1 MRSLESLKTANW
13 GAHCAGAL
21 LLGALGPAM
30 ALDAATARELD
41 ERVAAI
47 EPQLIAWRRD
57 IHQHPELSGQETRT
71 AALVAEHLQRLGLR
85 VTTGVGGTGVVG
97 VLTGALP
104 GKVVALRA
112 DMDALP
118 VTEMSDLPFASHVI
132 GTNMGKETGVM
143 HACGHDGHTA
153 MLMAA
158 AEVLS
163 AMKSR
168 LHGTVKF
175 IFQPAEEGYSR
186 PSQTPGEHIGALA
199 MIDAGVLENPKVD
212 AIFGLHLMASLP
224 AGVLGTR
231 SGPVMASGDAF
242 HLKVIGRQ
250 THGAMPW
257 NGVDPIVASAQI
269 ILGLQ
274 TLVSRQVNI
283 AEQPAV
289 LSIGAI
295 HGGNRENIIP
305 DSVDMLGTL
314 RTYDDAMRDDLVA
327 RMRNTTESIAHAS
340 GATTELV
347 FGPTHYPTTV
357 NSPALTARMLPT
369 LARVVHGSIREVPK
383 VTASEDF
390 SEFQRRVP
398 GMFFFLGSTAPGI
411 DPAGAPA
418 NHSPLFRVD
427 ESALPVG
434 VRALAALA
442 LDYH

>member
-1 MRSLESLKTANW
+1 MLV
-13 GAHCAGAL
+13 AGAL
-21 LLGALGPAM
+21 CLAGARTAM
-30 ALDAATARELD
+30 ALDAGTERELRQ
-41 ERVAAI
+41 RVAAI

-71 AALVAEHLQRLGLR
+71 AALVATHLRRLGLE

-97 VLTGALP
+97 ILVGAQP

-118 VTEMSDLPFASHVI
+118 VTEQVDLAFTSHAT
-132 GTNMGKETGVM
+132 GLNMGKETGVM

-153 MLMAA
+153 ILMAVA
-158 AEVLS
+158 QVL
-163 AMKSR
+163 AGMKSQ

-175 IFQPAEEGYSR
+175 IFQPAEEGR
-186 PSQTPGEHIGALA
+186 SQPPRGDGEHIGALA
-199 MIDAGVLENPKVD
+199 MIDAGVLENPHVD
-212 AIFGLHLMASLP
+212 AVFGLHLMAALP
-224 AGVLGTR
+224 AGVIGYR
-231 SGPVMASGDAF
+231 SGPVMASGDSF
-242 HLKVIGRQ
+242 TLKVTGRQ

-274 TLVSRQVNI
+274 TIVSRQVNI
-283 AEQPAV
+283 AVQPVV
-289 LSIGAI
+289 LSIGSI

-314 RTYDDAMRDDLVA
+314 RTYDDGMRDDIIG
-327 RMRNTTESIAHAS
+327 RMRATTESIARAS
-340 GATTELV
+340 GATAELGL
-347 FGPTHYPTTV
+347 GPAHYATTV
-357 NSPALTARMLPT
+357 NDPALTQRMLPT
-369 LARVVHGSIREVPK
+369 LSQAVQGNIREIPK

-390 SEFQRRVP
+390 SEYQKRVP
-398 GMFFFLGSTAPGI
+398 GFFFMLGSTAADV
-411 DPAGAPA
+411 DPVTAPS

-427 ESALPVG
+427 ESSLPVG

-442 LDYH
+442 LDYR